1 MIAPNDSA
9 LQVFYG
15 TVPVVG
21 AILLANWNN
30 NKRLDDLNKRIDDVG
45 THLNKRIDDLTVQM
59 NVGFSDVKTAISKLE
74 TRVSD
79 LEKAYL
85 VRP

>member
-1 MIAPNDSA
+1 MMWNMPMPTDSA

-15 TVPVVG
+15 TLPVVG

-30 NKRLDDLNKRIDDVG
+30 NKRLDDLK
-45 THLNKRIDDLTVQM
+45 TSLNKRMDDLASQM
-59 NVGFSDVKTAISKLE
+59 TTGFGDVKASLARLE

-79 LEKAYL
+79 LERGTHI
-85 VRP
+85 VR